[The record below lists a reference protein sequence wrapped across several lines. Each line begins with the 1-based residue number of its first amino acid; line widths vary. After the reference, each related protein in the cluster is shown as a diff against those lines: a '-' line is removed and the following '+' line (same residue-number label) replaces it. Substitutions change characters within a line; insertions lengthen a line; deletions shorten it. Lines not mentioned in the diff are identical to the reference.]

1 MLTALKPQPADKI
14 LQLIQMFREDAR
26 ADKIDLGVGV
36 YKDPTGLTPVMRAVK
51 AAEKRLWEVETT
63 KTYTGLAGEP
73 AYNAAMAK
81 LILAGAVAADRVAS
95 VATPG
100 GTGAVRQAL
109 ELIRMASPEATVWI
123 SNPTWPNHL
132 SIVKYLGIP
141 MREYRYFDAETGA
154 VDAEG
159 MMEDLAGVKAGD
171 VVLLHGC
178 CHNPTGAN
186 PNPVQWLAICESLAR
201 TGAVPLIDLAY
212 QGFGDGL
219 EMDAAATRL
228 LATKLPEVLI
238 AASCSK
244 NFGIYRERTGILIA
258 IGEAAGRGTVQANL
272 NFLNR
277 QNYSFP
283 PDHGARLVTMILED
297 ETLSADWK
305 AEARGGAA
313 QHADAAPPACRCAAG
328 RDRVEPLRL
337 RGRASRHVLAPRD
350 HARRGRAAADRARGL
365 HGGRFAA
372 EHRGAE
378 PDDRA
383 GAGARGGR
391 GAARLNRAD
400 GTEREGRGRRS
411 APLVVRGPAE
421 PRGAEPRS
429 PQRPQRPQRKT
440 KGPDRRPGLPRSG
453 GGGGG
458 TRRPIRQ
465 SQP

>member
-81 LILAGAVAADRVAS
+81 LILAGAVPADRVAS

-132 SIVKYLGIP
+132 TIVKYLGIP
-141 MREYRYFDAETGA
+141 MKEYRYFDAETGA
-154 VDAEG
+154 VDFDG
-159 MMEDLAGVKAGD
+159 MMADLAQVKAGD

-186 PNPVQWLAICESLAR
+186 PNPVQWLAVCEALAKA
-201 TGAVPLIDLAY
+201 GALPLIDLAY

-228 LATKLPEVLI
+228 LASKLPEVLI

-258 IGEAAGRGTVQANL
+258 IGDAGGKATAQANL

-277 QNYSFP
+277 QNFSFP

-297 ETLSADWK
+297 ENLTADWK
-305 AEARGGAA
+305 AELEEVRLNMLTLRR
-313 QHADAAPPACRCAAG
+313 QLADALQAETG
-328 RDRVEPLRL
+328 
-337 RGRASRHVLAPRD
+337 SN
-350 HARRGRAAADRARGL
+350 
-365 HGGRFAA
+365 RFGFVA
-372 EHRGAE
+372 EHRGMFSRLGITPEQVERLRTEHAVYMVG
-378 PDDRA
+378 DS
-383 GAGARGGR
+383 
-391 GAARLNRAD
+391 RLNIAGLNRTTVPVLARAVAQVL
-400 GTEREGRGRRS
+400 RG
-411 APLVVRGPAE
+411 
-421 PRGAEPRS
+421 
-429 PQRPQRPQRKT
+429 
-440 KGPDRRPGLPRSG
+440 
-453 GGGGG
+453 
-458 TRRPIRQ
+458 
-465 SQP
+465 